1 MLYRLEKLSPLV
13 KKRKRIGRGGSRGGT
28 SGKGHKGQ
36 KARSGGYVSPIFEG
50 GQMPLTR
57 RLPKRGFKNYTRKE
71 YVCVNIQQ
79 IEDLFSQGE
88 LVTKQTLVEK
98 GLIKAERSKKGM
110 SFLLKVLGD
119 GALSKKV
126 TVQAHAFSKTA
137 LKAIQDCGGQ
147 ASIIEEI

>member
-1 MLYRLEKLSPLV
+1 MMYRLDNLSSLV

-28 SGKGHKGQ
+28 SGKGTKGQ
-36 KARSGGYVSPIFEG
+36 KARSGGYVSPVFEG

-57 RLPKRGFKNYTRKE
+57 RLPKRGFKNATRKE
-71 YVCVNIQQ
+71 YVCVNLQQ
-79 IEDLFSQGE
+79 IEDFFSSGE
-88 LVTKQTLVEK
+88 QVTKQTLIEK
-98 GLIKAERSKKGM
+98 GVIKSEKSKKGF

-147 ASIIEEI
+147 ASIIGEI